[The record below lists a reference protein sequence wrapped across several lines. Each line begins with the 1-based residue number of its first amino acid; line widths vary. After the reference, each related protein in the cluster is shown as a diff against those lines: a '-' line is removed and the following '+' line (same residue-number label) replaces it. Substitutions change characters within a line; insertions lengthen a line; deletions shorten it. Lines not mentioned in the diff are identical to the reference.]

1 MTPTLYLQGAA
12 LQPFAGKPAPT
23 KPACAVGLVQAGLPA
38 NGVQRPQM
46 NHLAPIWHT
55 FCNHRGKQ
63 RSGALHKNNEKVS
76 LMDNATSL
84 PTGAAIA
91 PAAEKT
97 TASRLK
103 SIFSGSIGNMVEWY
117 DWYVYAAFSLYFA
130 KAFFP
135 AGDTTAQLLNTAAIF
150 AVGFL
155 MRPIGGW
162 LMGLYADRKGRKAA
176 LMASVLL
183 MCGGSLLI
191 ALTPGYETIGV
202 AAPILLVFARLLQG
216 LSVGGEYGT
225 SATYLSEMASKERR
239 GFFSSFQ
246 YVTLISGQLIAL
258 AVLIILQ
265 QTLTTEQL
273 YAWGWR
279 VPFVIGA
286 LCAVV
291 ALYLRRGMEETAS
304 VTKKEKSK
312 ESLMRTLMRHPKELM
327 TVVGLTM
334 GGTLAFYTYTTYM
347 QKYLVNTVGMSIS
360 DSTTISAATLF
371 LFMCLQPVIGGLS
384 DKIGRRP
391 ILIAFGVLGTLFTV
405 PILSTLHT
413 VQTWWGAFFLIMAA
427 LIIVSGYTSINAVVK
442 AELFPTEIR
451 ALGVGLP
458 YALTVSIFGG
468 TAEYVALWFKSN
480 GMETGFYWYVT
491 GCIACSLLVYATMK
505 DTKHHSRITT
515 D

>member
-1 MTPTLYLQGAA
+1 MDNSST
-12 LQPFAGKPAPT
+12 
-23 KPACAVGLVQAGLPA
+23 LPA
-38 NGVQRPQM
+38 GAVSA
-46 NHLAPIWHT
+46 AP
-55 FCNHRGKQ
+55 K
-63 RSGALHKNNEKVS
+63 
-76 LMDNATSL
+76 
-84 PTGAAIA
+84 
-91 PAAEKT
+91 EKT
-97 TASRLK
+97 TSSRIK
-103 SIFSGSIGNMVEWY
+103 SIFSGSVGNMVEWY

-135 AGDTTAQLLNTAAIF
+135 KGDTTAQLLNTAAIF

-183 MCGGSLLI
+183 MCFGSLLI
-191 ALTPGYETIGV
+191 ALSPGYETIGV
-202 AAPILLVFARLLQG
+202 WAPVLLVFARLLQG

-225 SATYLSEMASKERR
+225 SATYLSEMATKERR

-258 AVLIILQ
+258 GVLIVLQ
-265 QTLTTEQL
+265 QTLTEEQL
-273 YAWGWR
+273 YSWGWR
-279 VPFVIGA
+279 IPFVIGA

-291 ALYLRRGMEETAS
+291 ALYLRRGMEETES
-304 VTKKEKSK
+304 FKKVKTEPK
-312 ESLMRTLMRHPKELM
+312 ESAMRTLMRHPKELM

-371 LFMCLQPVIGGLS
+371 LFMCIQPLVGGLS
-384 DKIGRRP
+384 DKVGRRP

-405 PILSTLHT
+405 PILTTLHT
-413 VQTWWGAFFLIMAA
+413 ITTWWGAFFLIMAA

-468 TAEYVALWFKSN
+468 TAEYIALWFKSA
-480 GMETGFYWYVT
+480 GMETGYYWYVT
-491 GCIACSLLVYATMK
+491 ACIACSLLVYLTMK
-505 DTKHHSRITT
+505 DTRKHSRIET

>member
-1 MTPTLYLQGAA
+1 MDISNT
-12 LQPFAGKPAPT
+12 
-23 KPACAVGLVQAGLPA
+23 LPA
-38 NGVQRPQM
+38 GS
-46 NHLAPIWHT
+46 A
-55 FCNHRGKQ
+55 
-63 RSGALHKNNEKVS
+63 
-76 LMDNATSL
+76 ATSA
-84 PTGAAIA
+84 T
-91 PAAEKT
+91 EKT

-103 SIFSGSIGNMVEWY
+103 SIFSGSVGNMVEWY

-130 KAFFP
+130 KVFFP
-135 AGDTTAQLLNTAAIF
+135 KGDTTAQLLNTAAIF

-183 MCGGSLLI
+183 MCFGSLII

-202 AAPILLVFARLLQG
+202 GAPILLVLARLMQG

-225 SATYLSEMASKERR
+225 SATYLSEMATKDRR

-258 AVLIILQ
+258 GVLIVLQ
-265 QTLTTEQL
+265 NILTTEELQS
-273 YAWGWR
+273 WGWR
-279 VPFVIGA
+279 IPFGIGA

-291 ALYLRRGMEETAS
+291 ALYLRRGMEETES
-304 VTKKEKSK
+304 FTKKKEKPK
-312 ESLMRTLMRHPKELM
+312 ESLMRTLMRHPKELL

-371 LFMCLQPVIGGLS
+371 LFMCLQPVIGALS
-384 DKIGRRP
+384 DKVGRRP
-391 ILIAFGVLGTLFTV
+391 ILIAFGILGTLFTV
-405 PILSTLHT
+405 PILTTLHT
-413 VQTWWGAFFLIMAA
+413 IQTWWGAFFLIMAA

-468 TAEYVALWFKSN
+468 TAEYIALWFKSI
-480 GMETGFYWYVT
+480 GMETGYYWYVT
-491 GCIACSLLVYATMK
+491 ACIACSLLVYATMK
-505 DTKHHSRITT
+505 DTRKHSRIET

>member
-1 MTPTLYLQGAA
+1 MDNSST
-12 LQPFAGKPAPT
+12 
-23 KPACAVGLVQAGLPA
+23 LPA
-38 NGVQRPQM
+38 GSVSA
-46 NHLAPIWHT
+46 AP
-55 FCNHRGKQ
+55 K
-63 RSGALHKNNEKVS
+63 
-76 LMDNATSL
+76 
-84 PTGAAIA
+84 
-91 PAAEKT
+91 EKT
-97 TASRLK
+97 TSSRIK
-103 SIFSGSIGNMVEWY
+103 SIFSGSVGNMVEWY

-135 AGDTTAQLLNTAAIF
+135 KGDTTAQLLNTAAIF

-183 MCGGSLLI
+183 MCFGSLVI
-191 ALTPGYETIGV
+191 ALSPGYETIGV
-202 AAPILLVFARLLQG
+202 WAPVLLVFARLLQG

-225 SATYLSEMASKERR
+225 SATYLSEMATKERR

-258 AVLIILQ
+258 GVLIVLQ
-265 QTLTTEQL
+265 QTLTEEQL
-273 YAWGWR
+273 YSWGWR

-291 ALYLRRGMEETAS
+291 ALYLRRGMEETES
-304 VTKKEKSK
+304 FKKVKVKPK
-312 ESLMRTLMRHPKELM
+312 ESAMRTLMRHPKELM

-371 LFMCLQPVIGGLS
+371 LFMCIQPLVGGLS

-405 PILSTLHT
+405 PILTTLHT
-413 VQTWWGAFFLIMAA
+413 ITTWWGAFFLIMAA

-468 TAEYVALWFKSN
+468 TAEYIALWFKSA
-480 GMETGFYWYVT
+480 GMETGYYWYVT
-491 GCIACSLLVYATMK
+491 ACIACSLAVYATMK
-505 DTKHHSRITT
+505 DTRKHSRIET

>member
-1 MTPTLYLQGAA
+1 MDSSST
-12 LQPFAGKPAPT
+12 
-23 KPACAVGLVQAGLPA
+23 LPA
-38 NGVQRPQM
+38 GSASATPQ
-46 NHLAPIWHT
+46 
-55 FCNHRGKQ
+55 
-63 RSGALHKNNEKVS
+63 V
-76 LMDNATSL
+76 
-84 PTGAAIA
+84 
-91 PAAEKT
+91 KT
-97 TASRLK
+97 TSSRIK
-103 SIFSGSIGNMVEWY
+103 SIFSGSVGNMVEWY

-135 AGDTTAQLLNTAAIF
+135 KGDTTAQLLNTAAIF

-183 MCGGSLLI
+183 MCFGSLLI
-191 ALTPGYETIGV
+191 ALSPGYETIGV
-202 AAPILLVFARLLQG
+202 WAPVLLVFARLLQG

-225 SATYLSEMASKERR
+225 SATYLSEMATKERR

-258 AVLIILQ
+258 GVLIVLQ
-265 QTLTTEQL
+265 QTLTEEQL
-273 YAWGWR
+273 YSWGWR
-279 VPFVIGA
+279 IPFVIGA

-291 ALYLRRGMEETAS
+291 ALYLRRGMEETES
-304 VTKKEKSK
+304 FKKTKVKPK
-312 ESLMRTLMRHPKELM
+312 ESAMRTLLRHPKELM

-371 LFMCLQPVIGGLS
+371 LFMCIQPIVGALS

-405 PILSTLHT
+405 PILTTLHT
-413 VQTWWGAFFLIMAA
+413 ITTWWGAFFLIMAA

-468 TAEYVALWFKSN
+468 TAEYIALWFKSA
-480 GMETGFYWYVT
+480 GLETGYYWYVT
-491 GCIACSLLVYATMK
+491 ACIACSLLVYVTMK
-505 DTKHHSRITT
+505 DTRKHSRIET

>member
-1 MTPTLYLQGAA
+1 
-12 LQPFAGKPAPT
+12 
-23 KPACAVGLVQAGLPA
+23 
-38 NGVQRPQM
+38 
-46 NHLAPIWHT
+46 
-55 FCNHRGKQ
+55 
-63 RSGALHKNNEKVS
+63 
-76 LMDNATSL
+76 MDNSTTLSL
-84 PTGAAIA
+84 GSAAA
-91 PAAEKT
+91 PAKERT
-97 TASRLK
+97 TSSRLK
-103 SIFSGSIGNMVEWY
+103 SIFSGSVGNMVEWY

-130 KAFFP
+130 KVFFP
-135 AGDTTAQLLNTAAIF
+135 KGDTTAQLLNTAAIF

-162 LMGLYADRKGRKAA
+162 LMGLYADRRGRKAA

-183 MCGGSLLI
+183 MCAGSLII

-202 AAPILLVFARLLQG
+202 GAPILLVVARLMQG

-225 SATYLSEMASKERR
+225 SATYLSEMATKERR

-258 AVLIILQ
+258 AVLIVLQ
-265 QTLTTEQL
+265 QILTTEQL
-273 YAWGWR
+273 QDWGWR
-279 VPFVIGA
+279 IPFGIGA

-291 ALYLRRGMEETAS
+291 ALYLRRGMEETES
-304 VTKKEKSK
+304 FTQKKEKPK

-347 QKYLVNTVGMSIS
+347 QKYLVNTVGMSIA

-371 LFMCLQPVIGGLS
+371 LFMCLQPLVGALS
-384 DKIGRRP
+384 DKLGRRP
-391 ILIAFGVLGTLFTV
+391 ILIAFGILGTLFTV

-413 VQTWWGAFFLIMAA
+413 IQTWWGAFFLIMAA

-468 TAEYVALWFKSN
+468 TAEYIALWFKSI
-480 GMETGFYWYVT
+480 GMETGYYWYVT
-491 GCIACSLLVYATMK
+491 ACIACSLLVYVTMK
-505 DTKHHSRITT
+505 DTRKHSRIET